1 MGMPGQGIFC
11 QKEEEMIIMKR
22 FGRISGMI
30 ACVALSCSI
39 AFNVMPCSVAAED
52 GGEVIITGN
61 AAAATPAA
69 DSYASGNKVII
80 VAPTAQAAATAA
92 PQDVT
97 GNDGSGSTSSASIDL
112 NNDGSSEVSVDN
124 ENTDID
130 YVVEDDSDKSAVK
143 ATAKPTAKAD
153 SNKTSSRNNTSAQ
166 KSDKTDEEDIPKTGV
181 FHWELVFAGAG
192 IILLLAGTFMAV
204 KYLKGYR
211 S

>member
-1 MGMPGQGIFC
+1 MGMPGQGIVC
-11 QKEEEMIIMKR
+11 QKEEKMIIMKR

-52 GGEVIITGN
+52 GGKVIITGN
-61 AAAATPAA
+61 AAA
-69 DSYASGNKVII
+69 
-80 VAPTAQAAATAA
+80 AA